1 MKREIKLF
9 CSSNVA
15 SVFFKANNITWY
27 ICFEFRK
34 KKRKKMLVFLR
45 RGRGLF

>member
-1 MKREIKLF
+1 MKRKIKLF

-34 KKRKKMLVFLR
+34 KKRKNVSFFEK
-45 RGRGLF
+45 GGGGG